1 MAQYS
6 EELETKF
13 REGSRGKN
21 IANTP
26 LGELIAGR
34 VDTYSERAKKN
45 AIDYFEDII
54 DLTPEE
60 LKDKPELFR
69 EAMVGS
75 SYEQYGKNKGPSL
88 AGLAIPFFLNLGEI
102 KLTSY
107 LILSLFA
114 ETFDLMT
121 MYLKI

>member
-26 LGELIAGR
+26 LRELIAGR
-34 VDTYSERAKKN
+34 IDTYDETSKQN
-45 AIDYFEDII
+45 ALSYLEDIL
-54 DLTPEE
+54 DATPKQ

-69 EAMVGS
+69 EAMIGS
-75 SYEQYGKNKGPSL
+75 SYEKYGKNKGLNAQKLLSGIMEDAGAGPSWPRKTII
-88 AGLAIPFFLNLGEI
+88 AG
-102 KLTSY
+102 S
-107 LILSLFA
+107 
-114 ETFDLMT
+114 
-121 MYLKI
+121 